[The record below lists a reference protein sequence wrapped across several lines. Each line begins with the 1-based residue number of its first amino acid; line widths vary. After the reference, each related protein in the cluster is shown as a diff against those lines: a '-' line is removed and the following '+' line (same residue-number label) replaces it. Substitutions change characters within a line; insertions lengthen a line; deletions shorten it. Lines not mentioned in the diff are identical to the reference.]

1 MATSVGWTVEQ
12 KRGIVA
18 EYEQAPHGGKQQVL
32 DRYGVSRSRVLR
44 WQASRDAGVLEVGF
58 TVRRP
63 ERTPRAESAEIA
75 RLRAE
80 NARLVAELERARHDI
95 DDRQRALEALGKA
108 TAFLQELSGYDLT
121 CRSGYDL
128 TCRSRQGDHVMGSP
142 PATRVRRSL
151 RR

>member
-1 MATSVGWTVEQ
+1 MASSDGWTVEQ
-12 KRGIVA
+12 KRSIVA
-18 EYEQAPHGGKQQVL
+18 EYEQTPYGWKQQVL

-80 NARLVAELERARHDI
+80 NARLAAELERARHDI

-108 TAFLQELSGYDLT
+108 TALLQELVSAKSAPDSCPRGPLI
-121 CRSGYDL
+121 S
-128 TCRSRQGDHVMGSP
+128 
-142 PATRVRRSL
+142 
-151 RR
+151 